1 MDLKLDPVRSTES
14 YEIMNW
20 VSVGQQWLVL
30 GGTESVYGG
39 TG

>member
-1 MDLKLDPVRSTES
+1 MDLKLDPVGSSES
-14 YEIMNW
+14 YEITNW